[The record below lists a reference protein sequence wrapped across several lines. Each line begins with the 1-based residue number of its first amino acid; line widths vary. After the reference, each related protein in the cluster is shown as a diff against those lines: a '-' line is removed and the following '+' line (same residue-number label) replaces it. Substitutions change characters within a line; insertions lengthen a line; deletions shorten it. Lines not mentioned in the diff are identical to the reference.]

1 LQGTFHQYYLTR
13 TLTTKHSHTTYL
25 ASPIND
31 PERQVH
37 LTVFA
42 ASLCPFPHDRE
53 KLLQKAQEIQALEHP
68 YLLPILD
75 LGIEEGQPFVAREY
89 LPQASLHSHLL
100 NLHPEPLELRA
111 ALTIVLQ
118 VGEALAYAHTRR
130 VLHRNLKPSNI
141 LFDAHGHALL
151 TDFSLVTGTD
161 AIIRD
166 QVTEEDAFC
175 YLAPEQLA
183 GTCDARSDQYALGCL
198 TYELIT
204 GQVPFV
210 GQRLASLMA
219 HPSQAGP
226 LPPSERF
233 ADLPSSLEVAVLK
246 TLAKDPAERFV
257 DCSLFLDVIRSVLFE
272 TVSESPVPTSERSI
286 PPRLPKEESADVW
299 LAPTSLEEQEAL
311 SLMSAPASP
320 VHESSASTHGWTT
333 PWLASLSDQPEPRTR
348 QAAGSK
354 RRPIM
359 LALVLSVALASITSA
374 FWLSGSTKPET
385 RAHLSNQGTRQVLT
399 EKNIPSKSPS
409 MQTTTPSAQ
418 ATNIAVVQSPVQ
430 TTPPPTTQSP
440 AQTTPPPTTQ
450 PPAQATPPP
459 TTQAPVPT
467 PTPPPPSP
475 ASYEA
480 EAPENTL
487 ANGAQIL
494 SCASCSGGYRVG
506 YLGLRPNGT
515 NGSLQFNK
523 VNKASAG
530 NYTLTVYYANGATY
544 ARDEYISIN
553 NGSSVIVFSE
563 SPTGSFSTFTTVQI
577 TVSLKAGNNTI
588 TFYNPQSYAP
598 DIDKII
604 I

>member
-1 LQGTFHQYYLTR
+1 MQGTFHQYYLTR
-13 TLTTKHSHTTYL
+13 ALTIKHSHATYL

-42 ASLCPFPHDRE
+42 ASLFPFPHDHE
-53 KLLQKAQEIQALEHP
+53 KLLQKVQEIQALEHP

-75 LGIEEGQPFVAREY
+75 LGIEEGQPFVVREY
-89 LPQASLHSHLL
+89 LPQGSLRSHLL
-100 NLHPEPLELRA
+100 NLRPGRLELRV

-118 VGEALAYAHTRR
+118 VGEALVYAHTRR
-130 VLHRNLKPSNI
+130 VLHRNLKPGNI

-166 QVTEEDAFC
+166 QATEEDAFC

-226 LPPSERF
+226 LPLSERF
-233 ADLPSSLEVAVLK
+233 ADLPSSLEAAVLK

-272 TVSESPVPTSERSI
+272 TVSESPIPTSERSI
-286 PPRLPKEESADVW
+286 PPRLPKEERTDVW
-299 LAPTSLEEQEAL
+299 LAHASLEEQEAP
-311 SLMSAPASP
+311 SLMSAPASE
-320 VHESSASTHGWTT
+320 VHESSTCAHGRTT
-333 PWLASLSDQPEPRTR
+333 SWLASRLDQPEPCTR

-354 RRPIM
+354 RRPM
-359 LALVLSVALASITSA
+359 VLALVLSVALASITSA
-374 FWLSGSTKPET
+374 FWLSGSAKPET
-385 RAHLSNQGTRQVLT
+385 SVHLSNQGTREVLT
-399 EKNIPSKSPS
+399 EKNIPSKFPS
-409 MQTTTPSAQ
+409 MQTTTPPAQ
-418 ATNIAVVQSPVQ
+418 VTNIAVVQPPVQ
-430 TTPPPTTQSP
+430 TTPLPATQPPV
-440 AQTTPPPTTQ
+440 QTTPLPATQ
-450 PPAQATPPP
+450 PPVQATPLPA
-459 TTQAPVPT
+459 TQVPVPAL
-467 PTPPPPSP
+467 TPPPLSP

-480 EAPENTL
+480 EAPENTP

-494 SCASCSGGYRVG
+494 SCGSCSGGYRVG

-515 NGSLQFNK
+515 NGSLRFNN
-523 VNKASAG
+523 VNKESAG
-530 NYTLTVYYANGATY
+530 KYTLTIYYANGATY
-544 ARDEYISIN
+544 ARDEYISV
-553 NGSSVIVFSE
+553 NGGSAIVFSG

-577 TVSLKAGNNTI
+577 SVSLNAGNNTI
-588 TFYNPQSYAP
+588 MFYNPQSYAP
-598 DIDKII
+598 DIDKIVI
-604 I
+604 